1 MSSEKQKAKIRQDV
15 AEIYEKAFVKDEKE
29 GRRVCGE
36 RGRLTPGKERRRKVW
51 FRRIFNS

>member
-1 MSSEKQKAKIRQDV
+1 MSSEKQKAKIRQDA

-36 RGRLTPGKERRRKVW
+36 RGRLTPGKERKKVW
-51 FRRIFNS
+51 FRRVFNS